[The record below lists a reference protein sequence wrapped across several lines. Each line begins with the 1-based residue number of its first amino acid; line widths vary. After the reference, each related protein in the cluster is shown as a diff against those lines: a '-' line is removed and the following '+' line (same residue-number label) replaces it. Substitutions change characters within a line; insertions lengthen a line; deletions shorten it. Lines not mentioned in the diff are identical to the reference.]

1 MADAVRLGVVG
12 CGKRGISVGRSF
24 RNHPDCQVTALM
36 DAYAGPVERA
46 AEALELPEADTFTD
60 FDALLR
66 DGKVDALLLTCD
78 PTVQVA
84 LACRAMD
91 TGRHVCTEVPAA
103 FSLDECWDLVGAV
116 EKTGCKYQLME
127 QTRYWGFV
135 EEWTQMR
142 ERGELGH
149 VCFAQGEYVHF
160 ERNWNY
166 WVDVETGEFAYELR
180 PPEGRTV
187 EPTWRY
193 KLFADP
199 IFYLPHTLS
208 PLLKI
213 LDDRVVRVSCMGTR
227 VGSHTYP
234 DEGMPFREIEYAL
247 MHTAK
252 DTVMAVGA
260 GFTLPCVRRGVTGS
274 HWYELR
280 GTQGSVESPRC
291 QDDRFRV
298 WRPELESFEAM
309 ALSTAPPDADAQQAR
324 SGHGGADFKPVD
336 SFIQAIRQDQTPPVD
351 VYLTAEITAP
361 AILAAES
368 ARLAGERLEMPDF
381 RGARQS
387 L

>member
-12 CGKRGISVGRSF
+12 CGKRGISVGRLF
-24 RNHPDCQVTALM
+24 RDHPDCQVTALM
-36 DAYAGPVERA
+36 DAYAGPLERA
-46 AEALELPEADTFTD
+46 AAALELPEASVFTD
-60 FDALLR
+60 FDALLSQ
-66 DGKVDALLLTCD
+66 GKVDALLLACD
-78 PTVQVA
+78 PTVQVE

-103 FSLDECWDLVGAV
+103 FAIDECWDLIRAV

-135 EEWTQMR
+135 EAWKVMR

-149 VCFAQGEYVHF
+149 VCFAQGEYIHY
-160 ERNWNY
+160 ERDWNY
-166 WVDVETGEFAYELR
+166 WVDVKTGEFAYELR
-180 PPEGRTV
+180 PPEGRAV

-208 PLLKI
+208 PLLRV
-213 LDDRVVRVSCMGTR
+213 LDDRVVAVSCMGTR

-234 DEGMPFREIEYAL
+234 EKDLPFREIEYAL
-247 MHTAK
+247 MHTAG

-260 GFTLPCVRRGVTGS
+260 GFTLPYVQRGSTGG

-280 GTQGSVESPRC
+280 GTRGSVESPRC
-291 QDDRFRV
+291 KDDRFRT
-298 WRPELESFEAM
+298 WRPELESFEEM
-309 ALSTAPPDADAQQAR
+309 DLSTAPPDADAQQAR

-336 SFIQAIRQDQTPPVD
+336 SFIRAILEDHTPPVD
-351 VYLTAEITAP
+351 AYLAAEITAP

-368 ARLAGERLEMPDF
+368 ARQDGIRLAMPDF
-381 RGARQS
+381 RGTPPPH
-387 L
+387 

>member
-1 MADAVRLGVVG
+1 MTGKVRLGVVG
-12 CGKRGISVGRSF
+12 CGKRGIGVGRLF
-24 RNHPDCQVTALM
+24 RDRPDCEVTALM

-46 AEALELPEADTFTD
+46 SAALELADVQTFTD

-78 PTVQVA
+78 PTVQVE

-103 FSLDECWDLVGAV
+103 FSIDECWDLIGAV
-116 EKTGCKYQLME
+116 DRTGCKYQLME
-127 QTRYWGFV
+127 QARYWGFV
-135 EEWTQMR
+135 EAWTGMR

-166 WVDVETGEFAYELR
+166 WVDVETGEFTYDLV

-193 KLFADP
+193 KLWADP
-199 IFYLPHTLS
+199 IYYLPHTLS

-234 DEGMPFREIEYAL
+234 DEQLPFREIEYAL
-247 MHTAK
+247 MHTAG

-260 GFTLPCVRRGVTGS
+260 GFTLPYVRRGIAGC

-291 QDDRFRV
+291 QDDGFRK
-298 WRPELESFEAM
+298 WRPEQDSFEEM
-309 ALSTAPPDADAQQAR
+309 DLSTAPPDADAHQAR

-336 SFIQAIRQDQTPPVD
+336 SFIRAIQEDHTPPVD
-351 VYLTAEITAP
+351 AYLAAEITAP

-368 ARLAGERLEMPDF
+368 ARLDGERLEMPDF
-381 RGARQS
+381 RRARQPH
-387 L
+387 